1 MTLPDPNVRI
11 VAGVPEEPGVYEGI
25 QQGLAHPWVQGPQL
39 LGLWFRQMQ
48 TRNLGVL
55 GPDQL

>member
-1 MTLPDPNVRI
+1 LPDPLVRI

-25 QQGLAHPWVQGPQL
+25 QQRVAHPRVQGPQL
-39 LGLWFRQMQ
+39 LGLWFREMQ
-48 TRNLGVL
+48 ARNFGVL